1 MFINKKIL
9 FKSKE
14 YYNKKHIALNIL
26 TVSIYSQHY
35 AESFMGIGQKKILSS
50 KNETTFFFISWYPE
64 IFYNWPKTQLIFAKN
79 IEYSNQ

>member
-35 AESFMGIGQKKILSS
+35 AESFMGIGQKRYCQVKMRRLFFLLVGIL
-50 KNETTFFFISWYPE
+50 KYFTTGPRRS
-64 IFYNWPKTQLIFAKN
+64 
-79 IEYSNQ
+79 